1 MRNVWKT
8 SRREIAI
15 AERPLVMA
23 ILNVTPDSFSDGG
36 RHFSVGT
43 ALAQAE
49 KFIAEGA
56 DIIDIGGES
65 TRPGSE
71 RVSAEEEVSRVLP
84 VIGAIT
90 AKHDIPISVDT
101 TRSTLAVRAIAAG
114 AEIINDISG
123 LRWEPEIA
131 RIAQRSG
138 AGLVIMHSRG
148 SFETMHGQ
156 PPVDNIIREVAAGFD
171 TSIATARTF
180 GVDDAQVAL
189 DVGLGFGKTFEQ
201 NLELIANLDKIIGR
215 YPSFPLLVG
224 ASRKSFIGRLLNG
237 APTDDRLGG
246 SLAAAL
252 AAVKGGASII
262 RVHDV
267 KETLAAISVADALED
282 YKQK

>member
-1 MRNVWKT
+1 MRTVWKT
-8 SRREIAI
+8 SRREIAV
-15 AERPLVMA
+15 AKRPLVMA

-36 RHFSVGT
+36 RHLSVAS

-71 RVSAEEEVSRVLP
+71 RVSAEDEAARVLP
-84 VIGAIT
+84 VVEAIA

-101 TRSTLAVRAIAAG
+101 TRPTVATGAINAG

-123 LRWEPEIA
+123 LRWEPEMA
-131 RIAQRSG
+131 GLVEGSG

-148 SFETMHGQ
+148 TFETMHQQ
-156 PPVDNIIREVAAGFD
+156 PPVDNIIEDVEAVFEE
-171 TSIATARTF
+171 SIATARNS
-180 GVDDAQVAL
+180 GIDDAQVVL

-201 NLELIANLDKIIGR
+201 NLELIANLDKIVDR
-215 YPSFPLLVG
+215 FPLFPLLVG
-224 ASRKSFIGRLLNG
+224 VSRKSFIGRILND
-237 APTDDRLGG
+237 APVSERLGG

-252 AAVKGGASII
+252 AAVKSGARLL

-267 KETLAAISVADALED
+267 RETVAAISVYEAIEAHNR
-282 YKQK
+282 K